1 MRDFLGGKKLKYTIE
16 KFFLEVISKRFTR
29 FYWSS
34 FIGRKWHKMQD
45 ENQFKLFA
53 TRISEN
59 IKNDNFDMVI
69 EIGCGAGDLISNLK
83 KIKNVKR
90 FIGID
95 INKKQINANVKKYEN
110 VKNVDFVYADIED
123 YLIAEKIGG
132 NIYFVTQNTLDYF
145 KKERVKYLFELIH
158 EKFKQVTIAVSTQK
172 RLAGIEDSFIRKEHS
187 HTVYHHNYLL
197 LLQEAGYQTKSVDFD
212 KDLETIVI
220 FADKVS
226 D

>member
-1 MRDFLGGKKLKYTIE
+1 MKKIEIYIVRFVLGK
-16 KFFLEVISKRFTR
+16 ISKHFTR

-45 ENQFKLFA
+45 DKNYFKLFA
-53 TRISEN
+53 TCISEN
-59 IKNDNFDMVI
+59 IKNDNFDVVI
-69 EIGCGAGDLISNLK
+69 EIGCGAGDLITNLR
-83 KIKNVKR
+83 KITNVKK

-95 INKKQINANVKKYEN
+95 INKNQINANVKKFNN
-110 VKNVDFVYADIED
+110 VYSVDFVYADIED
-123 YLIAEKIGG
+123 YLIVEKIGG
-132 NIYFVTQNTLDYF
+132 NILFVSQNTLDYF
-145 KKERVKYLFELIH
+145 KKERVKYIFELIH

-172 RLAGIEDSFIRKEHS
+172 RLAGIEDSFLRKEHS
-187 HTVYHHNYLL
+187 HTVYNHNYLL

-212 KDLETIVI
+212 KDREMVVI